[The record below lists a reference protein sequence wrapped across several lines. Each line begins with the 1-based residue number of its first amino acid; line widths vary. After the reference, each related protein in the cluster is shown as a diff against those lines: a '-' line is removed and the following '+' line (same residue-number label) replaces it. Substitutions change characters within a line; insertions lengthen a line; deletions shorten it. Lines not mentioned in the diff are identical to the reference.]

1 MAEADVVIAWA
12 HGGIPESVHSAF
24 TRPTKFINLPNPESD
39 KWSEALAPYG
49 YPSPVRAM
57 VAKFAPGTQPKRVAL
72 LGFSAS
78 CSAVAQ
84 VLASADGGRV
94 DSVLAIDGI
103 HTGYSDKVKH
113 VVNANGMK
121 PWFEFGKYAVVNER
135 LFVDSHSSVVPP
147 DYASTTETADWLW
160 NTLTASSPA
169 FVEPKLPDLSV
180 PPTTVHVSA
189 GPATGPDRTV
199 DYPVAPYQPPR
210 RAGGLIILGCDNN
223 DKPRGTADHIYQA
236 KVMLPL
242 ALTRLLAPR
251 WNDMDPNNPG
261 QSCYVG

>member
-1 MAEADVVIAWA
+1 MAEADVVIAWS
-12 HGGIPESVHSAF
+12 HGGIPESTHSAF
-24 TRPTKFINLPNPESD
+24 TRPTKFINLPNPPS
-39 KWSEALAPYG
+39 WAQSLADYG

-57 VAKFAPGTQPKRVAL
+57 IAKYAPGTQPKRVAL

-84 VLASADGGRV
+84 VLSSADGGRV
-94 DSVLAIDGI
+94 DSVLAIDGV

-121 PWFEFGKYAVVNER
+121 PWFEFAKYAVVNER

-160 NTLTASSPA
+160 NTLTSNSPA
-169 FVEPKLPDLSV
+169 FVEPKLPAFDV
-180 PPTTVHVSA
+180 PPVSVHVSA
-189 GPATGPDRTV
+189 GPATGPDRTI
-199 DYPVAPYQPPR
+199 DYPAPAWQPFR

-223 DKPRGTADHIYQA
+223 DKPWGTADHIYQA

-242 ALTRLLAPR
+242 ALTKILAPR